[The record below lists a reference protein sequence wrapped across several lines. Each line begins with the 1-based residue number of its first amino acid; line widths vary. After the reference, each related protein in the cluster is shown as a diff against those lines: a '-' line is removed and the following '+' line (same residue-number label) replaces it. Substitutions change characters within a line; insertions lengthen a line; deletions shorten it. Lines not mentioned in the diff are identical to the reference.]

1 MSSSQP
7 ATCSCL
13 FSLTSQ
19 GDDPFLLI
27 EMSMGRCELR
37 EKLTTQS
44 LLLLPFFPHWFPV
57 FPFLWVQQ
65 FTFYNN

>member
-27 EMSMGRCELR
+27 EMSMDRRELH
-37 EKLTTQS
+37 EKRTTQS
-44 LLLLPFFPHWFPV
+44 LLLLPFFPPLISCISFS
-57 FPFLWVQQ
+57 LGAAI
-65 FTFYNN
+65 YLL